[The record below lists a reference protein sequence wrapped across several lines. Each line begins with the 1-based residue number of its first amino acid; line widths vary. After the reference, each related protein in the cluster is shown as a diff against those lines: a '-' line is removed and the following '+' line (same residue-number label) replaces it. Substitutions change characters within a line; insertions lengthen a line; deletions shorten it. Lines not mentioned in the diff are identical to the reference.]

1 MEIKELLR
9 RITDF
14 LKKYRYAAIVLV
26 IGIALMV
33 FPVPSGDNRE
43 NVEEKQT
50 VPAELSISVEDRLE
64 KILSQIDG
72 AGRVEVMLTIAFG
85 EEKLYQYD
93 EDTSVSDTTNSL
105 RKTVVT
111 VTDSQRNET
120 GLIRQINPP
129 VYMGAVII
137 CQGAENPTIK
147 LAIVDA
153 VSKATG
159 LGANE
164 ISVLKM
170 K

>member
-1 MEIKELLR
+1 MEIKELPR

-93 EDTSVSDTTNSL
+93 EDTSVSDTANSI

>member
-93 EDTSVSDTTNSL
+93 EDTSVSDTTNSI

>member
-14 LKKYRYAAIVLV
+14 LKKYRYAAIFLV

>member
-26 IGIALMV
+26 IGVALMV

-93 EDTSVSDTTNSL
+93 EDTSVSDTTNSI

-111 VTDSQRNET
+111 VTDSQRKET

-147 LAIVDA
+147 LAVVDA

>member
-1 MEIKELLR
+1 M
-9 RITDF
+9 
-14 LKKYRYAAIVLV
+14 
-26 IGIALMV
+26 
-33 FPVPSGDNRE
+33 
-43 NVEEKQT
+43 EEKQT

-93 EDTSVSDTTNSL
+93 EDTSVSDTTNSI

>member
-9 RITDF
+9 RITEF

>member
-1 MEIKELLR
+1 MEIKDLLR

-33 FPVPSGDNRE
+33 LPVPSGDSWE
-43 NVEEKQT
+43 NVEEKKT
-50 VPAELSISVEDRLE
+50 VPTELSISMEDRLE

-93 EDTSVSDTTNSL
+93 EDTSVSDTANSI

-120 GLIRQINPP
+120 GLIRQTNPP

-137 CQGAENPTIK
+137 YQGAENPTIK